1 MKIGIIG
8 AGASGILCAIY
19 AAQRGYD
26 VVIFERKDRMLKKV
40 LVTGNG
46 TCNFTNINAGY
57 RNYFSIEEKIDER
70 IFNEYSFE
78 DVLSFFK
85 KIGIEY
91 KVEKFGKVYPLS
103 YQASAIVDTLRFKV
117 ESMKNIEVKYEFE
130 VSKVRKKNLKFNV
143 SSVSNE
149 TIVVDKLVIAAGGIS
164 YPELG
169 SNGSG
174 YDLAIKMGH
183 SRTEIFPVLVQ
194 LKVDKKY
201 AKGLEGVKQKVK
213 LSVYNNNELLRSDEN
228 ELLFTAYGVSGPCI
242 FNLSYLT
249 ALYNLDDL
257 YWNVDFLSMYSEDEL
272 RTLLYTRKKDLGYL
286 EIEYYLNGLVNKKFA
301 SYLLKSVGIEK
312 LNFKVSEIDDEIIEK
327 LVEKLKKFVFKV
339 YDTTG
344 FSNAQV
350 TAGGIRINEVDNYS
364 LESKIVKGLYFT
376 GEILD
381 VFGDCGGYNLNWCFI
396 SGMHVGKNI

>member
-57 RNYFSIEEKIDER
+57 MNYFSIEEKIDER

-103 YQASAIVDTLRFKV
+103 YQASAIVDALRFKV

>member
-19 AAQRGYD
+19 AAQRGHEII
-26 VVIFERKDRMLKKV
+26 IFERKDRMLKKV

-57 RNYFSIEEKIDER
+57 DNYFSIEDKIDEK
-70 IFNEYSFE
+70 IFNKYSFE
-78 DVLSFFK
+78 DVLAFFQ

-103 YQASAIVDTLRFKV
+103 YQAASIVDALRFKV
-117 ESMKNIEVKYEFE
+117 ESMNNIEVRYEFD
-130 VSKVRKKNLKFNV
+130 VAKVRKKNAKFNV
-143 SSVSNE
+143 TSINDE
-149 TIVVDKLVIAAGGIS
+149 TVIVDKLVIAAGGIS

-174 YDLAIKMGH
+174 YDLAAKMGH
-183 SRTEIFPVLVQ
+183 SRTNIFPVLVQ

-201 AKGLEGVKQKVK
+201 AKGLEGVKQRVK
-213 LSVYNNNELLRSDEN
+213 LSVYKNGELLRSDEN

-249 ALYNLDDL
+249 ALYDFEEL
-257 YWNVDFLSMYSEDEL
+257 YWHVDFLSMYSEDEL
-272 RTLLYTRKKDLGYL
+272 RRLLHVRKQELGYL

-312 LNFKVSEIDDEIIEK
+312 LNFKVSELDDEIIER

-350 TAGGIRINEVDNYS
+350 TAGGIRINEVDNYT

-376 GEILD
+376 GEVLD

-396 SGMHVGKNI
+396 SGMHVGNNI

>member
-1 MKIGIIG
+1 MRIGIVG
-8 AGASGILCAIY
+8 AGASGVLCAIY
-19 AAQRGYD
+19 AAQRGHD

-57 RNYFSIEEKIDER
+57 KNYFAIEEKIEER
-70 IFNEYSFE
+70 IFNEYSYQ
-78 DVLSFFK
+78 DVLDFFK
-85 KIGIEY
+85 KLGIEY

-103 YQASAIVDTLRFKV
+103 YQASSIVDALRFKL
-117 ESMKNIEVKYEFE
+117 ESIKNIEVKLNFD
-130 VSKVRKKNLKFNV
+130 VSKIRKKNGVFNV
-143 SSVSNE
+143 TSQENE
-149 TIVVDKLVIAAGGIS
+149 TVAVDKLVIAAGGIS

-174 YDLAIKMGH
+174 YDLAAKMGH
-183 SRTEIFPVLVQ
+183 SRTEIYPVLVQ

-213 LSVYNNNELLRSDEN
+213 LSVYKNNEFLRSDEN

-242 FNLSYLT
+242 FNLSYLA
-249 ALYNLDDL
+249 ALNNMEDL
-257 YWNVDFLSMYSEDEL
+257 YWHVDFLPMYSEDEL
-272 RTLLYTRKKDLGYL
+272 RSLLYTRRKDLGYL

-301 SYLLKSVGIEK
+301 GYLLKSVGIEK
-312 LNFKVSEIDDEIIEK
+312 LNFKVLELEDEIIEK
-327 LVEKLKKFVFKV
+327 LVERLKKFVFKV

-344 FSNAQV
+344 FANAQV
-350 TAGGIRINEVDNYS
+350 TAGGIRMNEVDNYS
-364 LESKIVKGLYFT
+364 LESKLVPGLYFT
-376 GEILD
+376 GEVLD
-381 VFGDCGGYNLNWCFI
+381 VFGDCGGYNLTWCFI

>member
-103 YQASAIVDTLRFKV
+103 YQASAIVDALRFKV

>member
-1 MKIGIIG
+1 MRVGIVG
-8 AGASGILCAIY
+8 AGASGVLCAIY
-19 AAQRGYD
+19 AAYKGHD
-26 VVIFERKDRMLKKV
+26 VILFERKDRMLKKV
-40 LVTGNG
+40 LITGNG

-57 RNYFSIEEKIDER
+57 GNYFSIEEKIDER
-70 IFNEYSFE
+70 LFKEYSYQ
-78 DVLSFFK
+78 DVISFFK
-85 KIGIEY
+85 TLGIEY

-103 YQASAIVDTLRFKV
+103 YQASSIVDALRFKV
-117 ESMKNIEVKYEFE
+117 ESMRNIEVKLNFE
-130 VSKVRKKNLKFNV
+130 VSKIRKKNNVFNV
-143 SSVSNE
+143 TNLDNE
-149 TIVVDKLVIAAGGIS
+149 NVVVDRLVMATGGIS

-174 YDLAIKMGH
+174 YELANKMGH
-183 SRTEIFPVLVQ
+183 SKTEIYPVLVQ

-213 LSVYNNNELLRSDEN
+213 LSVYKGDEFLRSDEN
-228 ELLFTAYGVSGPCI
+228 ELLFTPYGVSGPCI

-249 ALYNLDDL
+249 AIYNMDIL
-257 YWNVDFLSMYSEDEL
+257 YWHVDFLSMYSEDEL
-272 RTLLYTRKKDLGYL
+272 RDMLYFRKKQLGYL

-301 SYLLKSVGIEK
+301 GYLLKSVGIEK
-312 LNFKVSEIDDEIIEK
+312 LNFKVSELSDDIIEK

-350 TAGGIRINEVDNYS
+350 TAGGIRLSEVDNYS
-364 LESKIVKGLYFT
+364 LESKIIPGLYFT
-376 GEILD
+376 GEVLD
-381 VFGDCGGYNLNWCFI
+381 IFGDCGGYNLNWCFI